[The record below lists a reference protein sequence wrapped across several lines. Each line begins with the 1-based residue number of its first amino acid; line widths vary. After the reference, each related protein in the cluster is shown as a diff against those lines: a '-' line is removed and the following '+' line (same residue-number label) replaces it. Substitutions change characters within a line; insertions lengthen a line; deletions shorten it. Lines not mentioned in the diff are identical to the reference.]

1 MTSTAVT
8 PPATG
13 RTRRGVDTWCL
24 AVAAVLVASG
34 AFHLLV
40 FALDDRPWAGPVSW
54 RKPFT
59 FGEAFGVTLATA
71 AWVSRPLAIS
81 ARWRAVLLG
90 VFAVDSVVE
99 VAGITLQAWR
109 HVPSHLN
116 TSTAFDAAVAAVLA
130 AGGAVLVAVL
140 GTFAVIALTRPVG
153 ANPDRALAIRAGWL
167 FLVTG
172 LLSGAA
178 MIAVG
183 TVAKR
188 TGTLAHAYAVTGFLK
203 GFHGLTIHA
212 LLTLPA
218 LAWVLERL
226 HVTPARR
233 FRAVAGAVALIA
245 AAAAVLLAVEIEGV

>member
-1 MTSTAVT
+1 MTSASLTS
-8 PPATG
+8 PAPG
-13 RTRRGVDTWCL
+13 RTRRDIDTWSL
-24 AVAAVLVASG
+24 AIAAVLVASG
-34 AFHLLV
+34 VFHLLV
-40 FALDDRPWAGPVSW
+40 FAVDDRPWEGPVSW

-59 FGEAFGVTLATA
+59 FGEAFGITLATV

-81 ARWRAVLLG
+81 SRRRAVLLG
-90 VFAVDSVVE
+90 VFAADSVVE

-116 TSTAFDAAVAAVLA
+116 TSTPFNSAVAAVLA

-140 GTFAVIALTRPVG
+140 GTFAVIAVTRPVDTT
-153 ANPDRALAIRAGWL
+153 PDRALAIRAGWV
-167 FLVTG
+167 FLVAG

-218 LAWVLERL
+218 LAWALERMN
-226 HVTPARR
+226 VTPARR
-233 FRAVAGAVALIA
+233 YRAVVGAVALIA
-245 AAAAVLLAVEIEGV
+245 AAAAVLLVVEIEGV